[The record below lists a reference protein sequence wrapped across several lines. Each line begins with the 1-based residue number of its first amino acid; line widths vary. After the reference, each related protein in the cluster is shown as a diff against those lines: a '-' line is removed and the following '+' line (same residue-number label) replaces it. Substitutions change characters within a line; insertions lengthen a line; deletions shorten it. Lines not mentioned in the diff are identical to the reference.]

1 MKASTTELK
10 RGTRKVQEELDQQQ
24 VSEITKESAE
34 ERSHGVM
41 RPLVQMFADFSD
53 SNDLANRTRDLYAR
67 LKHLTAEDSML
78 AESMGRGS
86 QGATLLNF
94 YTLQAGLKQLGLKT
108 PIHLQADDF
117 EILTCGRTLCNSAT
131 GFTVEQW
138 HCMLLLELKRSA
150 QRGLTTAMME
160 CSRHGKAHDTS
171 ILRLLKFLDLS
182 VDAIEANTDLLHLG
196 SDCARLSGSKALD
209 GQTSRKM
216 ISPHE
221 AQGSYENQLDMRQ
234 MVAALTQAVEDMAT
248 IEQSLED
255 VAASCQATHRH
266 TLYVLNGDLVANFGE
281 ELHRAV
287 DANLNTL
294 RMQGAEDSTGGRR
307 KGGPQNVRGGDLLQ

>member
-1 MKASTTELK
+1 M
-10 RGTRKVQEELDQQQ
+10 QQELDQQQ
-24 VSEITKESAE
+24 VSESAKESAE

-53 SNDLANRTRDLYAR
+53 SNDLAARTRDLYAR
-67 LKHLTAEDSML
+67 LKHLTAKDSI

-86 QGATLLNF
+86 RDSTLLNF
-94 YTLQAGLKQLGLKT
+94 YTLQAGLKRLGPKT

-160 CSRHGKAHDTS
+160 CSRHGKAPDTS

-221 AQGSYENQLDMRQ
+221 AQGSYENQLDMRK

-281 ELHRAV
+281 SYTGRLTRTSTRCACRV
-287 DANLNTL
+287 QKIVL
-294 RMQGAEDSTGGRR
+294 EDGEREAL
-307 KGGPQNVRGGDLLQ
+307 KM

>member
-1 MKASTTELK
+1 M
-10 RGTRKVQEELDQQQ
+10 QQELDQQQ
-24 VSEITKESAE
+24 VSESAKESAE

-53 SNDLANRTRDLYAR
+53 SNDLAARTRDLYAR
-67 LKHLTAEDSML
+67 LKHLTAEDSI

-86 QGATLLNF
+86 RDSTLLNF

-160 CSRHGKAHDTS
+160 CSRHGKAPDTS

-221 AQGSYENQLDMRQ
+221 AQGSYENQLDMRK

-248 IEQSLED
+248 IERSLED

-266 TLYVLNGDLVANFGE
+266 TLYVLNGDLVANLGE

-294 RMQGAEDSTGGRR
+294 RMQGAEDSAGGRR
-307 KGGPQNVRGGDLLQ
+307 KGGSQNVRGGDLLQ